1 MQTAP
6 TDKLLNPPRGGGK
19 QESPEQAPGH
29 LIKPS
34 RCQFSRIF
42 FISGV
47 AASVSEWQLIHSL
60 TLAATTRSSRSQL
73 RGIGPIANENSGR

>member
-1 MQTAP
+1 
-6 TDKLLNPPRGGGK
+6 
-19 QESPEQAPGH
+19 

-34 RCQFSRIF
+34 RCQFSGIF

-60 TLAATTRSSRSQL
+60 TLAATTRSNRSKLPDGGLLNQL
-73 RGIGPIANENSGR
+73 VFGVGVGAHFKT